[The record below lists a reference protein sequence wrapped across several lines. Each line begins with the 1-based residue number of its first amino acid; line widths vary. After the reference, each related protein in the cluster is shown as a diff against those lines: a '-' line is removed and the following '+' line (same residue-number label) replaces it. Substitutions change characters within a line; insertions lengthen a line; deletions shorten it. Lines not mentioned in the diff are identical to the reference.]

1 MAAPPPSQP
10 AAQIASEPVAVPAAP
25 PTAPSPLHPNKPT
38 NPFLPKDPTHK
49 PRRLARAPLAEAA
62 GFADAV
68 ENAKMADTWTRAHGA
83 PDDVDA
89 LRNALRF
96 SAGLHDSYG
105 LATDRLMRYQV

>member
-1 MAAPPPSQP
+1 MALSARIIVLPHEDQRAFERQRDELFERLGPDG
-10 AAQIASEPVAVPAAP
+10 ALEGELVERLAQ
-25 PTAPSPLHPNKPT
+25 L
-38 NPFLPKDPTHK
+38 LW
-49 PRRLARAPLAEAA
+49 RLARAPLAEAA
-62 GFADAV
+62 VFADAV

>member
-1 MAAPPPSQP
+1 M
-10 AAQIASEPVAVPAAP
+10 
-25 PTAPSPLHPNKPT
+25 TADLGR
-38 NPFLPKDPTHK
+38 L
-49 PRRLARAPLAEAA
+49 RGALEGELVERLAQLLWRLACAPLAEAA
-62 GFADAV
+62 VFADAV

-83 PDDVDA
+83 LDDVDA